1 MPGRSLQALKDFLRN
16 NDTTNTAP
24 TTGVIFGSSGGTSSN
39 CAGELTVDEEED
51 GDKTD
56 VEETV
61 VELDSKE
68 LWDKFHSMETEMV
81 ITKSGR

>member
-16 NDTTNTAP
+16 NDATNIAP
-24 TTGVIFGSSGGTSSN
+24 TPGVIFSASGGTTSS
-39 CAGELTVDEEED
+39 CVGELTVDEEED